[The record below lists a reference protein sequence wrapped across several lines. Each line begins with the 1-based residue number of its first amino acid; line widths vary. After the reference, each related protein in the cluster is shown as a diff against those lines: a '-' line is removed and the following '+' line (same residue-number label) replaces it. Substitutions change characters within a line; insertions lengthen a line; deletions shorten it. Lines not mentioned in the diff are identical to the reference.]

1 MAELDRDKTRDQLG
15 DTVHLEGH
23 RAALVI
29 AVVFIGYSSAFAQNV
44 VHNARGFECGFIYE
58 KTKNGKS
65 GDASC
70 SYTGETVFSSASRS
84 LPRNEHCYT
93 KNVFSYEDFN
103 LQIDLAA
110 SKVVWDREDGLA
122 PFAFTRMVEYYMR
135 TEKIGKEEATRRVA
149 EPRPVM
155 KQVTYDILGIHKGDE
170 FVSQDPI
177 TQALPKKLRNMPVYT
192 LTFGRN
198 DGNSLF
204 TLFVPD
210 DGANGNSILSR
221 YWADGTSSWVS
232 MRFGKCRVL
241 RQPGR

>member
-1 MAELDRDKTRDQLG
+1 MSCPCGWASVATGDSLLAELDRDKTRDQLG

-149 EPRPVM
+149 VRWTRLVR
-155 KQVTYDILGIHKGDE
+155 Q
-170 FVSQDPI
+170 
-177 TQALPKKLRNMPVYT
+177 
-192 LTFGRN
+192 FGGLAKVDRVR
-198 DGNSLF
+198 F
-204 TLFVPD
+204 YA
-210 DGANGNSILSR
+210 ANCSVISAIA
-221 YWADGTSSWVS
+221 WTSS
-232 MRFGKCRVL
+232 GVL
-241 RQPGR
+241 PAKVECGRRRL